1 MPWKLHQMVRKISTA
16 CASLI
21 GVVFLIFILFQL
33 LGDPAK
39 MVAGQTSN
47 KTSLAQI
54 RKEMNLDKPIWKRFL
69 YYINDLSPVSVYS
82 KENFEKKEISGWMLF
97 SGEKKWV
104 IKWPHLGRSYQTKQK
119 VGGMLFDALIGT
131 IILAFFS
138 MLFAVVVGIPMGIM
152 AAVKKGTA
160 IDQGI
165 QFLGILGTS
174 APSFFVALLVA
185 YLGGIVFRSYT
196 GLNFNGSLFEINPM
210 NGESIITL
218 KNLILPAFTLGLR
231 PLAMVAQM
239 TRASVLEVLNQD
251 YIRTARAKG
260 LTHRRVLYVHALR
273 NAMNPILTG
282 ISGWGAELLAGAYF
296 VEFIFGWQG
305 LGKLTVESLD
315 KLDWPLLNGAIL
327 WSACIFILVQLLT
340 DWLQGKLDPR
350 I

>member
-1 MPWKLHQMVRKISTA
+1 MA
-16 CASLI
+16 CATLV
-21 GVVFLIFILFQL
+21 GVVFLIFVLFQL

-54 RKEMNLDKPIWKRFL
+54 RKDMNLDKPVWERFL
-69 YYINDLSPVSVYS
+69 YYINDLSPVSLYS
-82 KENFEKKEISGWMLF
+82 KENMEKKEIRAWVVVQ
-97 SGEKKWV
+97 GEKNLV
-104 IKWPHLGRSYQTKQK
+104 IKWPHLGRSYQTKQR
-119 VGGMLFDALIGT
+119 VGGMLIEALMGT
-131 IILAFFS
+131 IILAFFA
-138 MLFAVVVGIPMGIM
+138 MLFAVVIGIPMGIL
-152 AAVKKGTA
+152 AAVKKGT
-160 IDQGI
+160 ILDQAI

-185 YLGGIVFRSYT
+185 FLGGIVLRSYT
-196 GLNFNGSLFEINPM
+196 GLNFNGSLFEINPID
-210 NGESIITL
+210 GERAIVM
-218 KNLILPAFTLGLR
+218 KNIILPAFTLGLR

-239 TRASVLEVLNQD
+239 TRAAMLDVLGAD

-260 LTHRRVLYVHALR
+260 MLKPRILYVHALR
-273 NAMNPILTG
+273 NAMNPVLTG

-327 WSACIFILVQLLT
+327 WSACIFILAQWVT